1 MARWYDWIYVGS
13 YYEGDFLNDMADGKG
28 KLVNFEGSVYDG
40 EWLEDKASGFG
51 KYISH
56 DGLYYEG

>member
-1 MARWYDWIYVGS
+1 MARWYKDDNLGS
-13 YYEGDFLNDMADGKG
+13 YYEGDFVNDMADGKG
-28 KLVNFEGSVYDG
+28 LLVNAEGSVYDG

-51 KYISH
+51 KYYSH